1 MNIVQLNNFIEKIVS
16 CTETVKSFYT
26 NSVYECWNTEEVKYG
41 SISFCITKTQMRERT
56 MTYDAIIYYGDRL
69 LEDKS
74 NRNAIWSDATQVI
87 QSIIGTVNSI
97 DGEIT
102 ISYPY
107 NLTLFEQKFAD
118 ELAGAYAEISIE
130 VEGVGECGDLLYGYE
145 DEEGI
150 KLESVVKTFTINGE
164 YDIVPSDGFDAIS
177 DVKVIVNIPIQSKSV
192 EFNSNGSYNV
202 TPDSEYAAMDNVV
215 VNVNIPLQN
224 KSVEFNSNG
233 SYNVTPDSEY
243 VAMDNVEVNVNIPLQ
258 EKSVVYSEVGDYQ
271 VTPDPGYEALS
282 KVDVKVSLEGKTEIP
297 NGFKFTGGDM
307 SLVEWDKYDWSMV
320 YDAAEFFKGC
330 SSSDPNWFDRFKNGF
345 NGKLLSGYYMFQNFN
360 SNQQIDFTGINTSEM
375 IDGRYMFGGSKFTNI
390 KGLNALNMTDTTCMF
405 QSCNFLES
413 IDITNTHNVTSM
425 LSMFSYCT
433 SLQSISQ
440 LDTSKVTS
448 MGEMFRECKSL
459 ESIPYLNTSNVTHMD
474 NIFYRCEKLTTI
486 PQLDTSKAVS
496 MKGMFSYCKSL
507 ESIPHLNTSNVTSMS
522 NIFEGCE
529 KLTTIPQLDTSKA
542 VSMDGMFYYCK
553 SLQTIPQLVTSK
565 AKYMQNMFQYCKSL
579 TTVPELDISSAI
591 SITDM
596 FSDCTSL
603 VEVRF
608 KGNPSKL
615 GQYTV
620 FSRVN
625 TSGVLYYDSRYDY
638 SKIISVLPSTWTSVP
653 YDVID

>member
-26 NSVYECWNTEEVKYG
+26 NSVYECWNAEEVKYG
-41 SISFCITKTQMRERT
+41 SISFCITETQMRERT

-87 QSIIGTVNSI
+87 QSIIGTVNSV

-130 VEGVGECGDLLYGYE
+130 VEGIGECGDLLYGYE
-145 DEEGI
+145 DGEGI

-164 YDIVPSDGFDAIS
+164 YDIIPSDGFDAIS
-177 DVKVIVNIPIQSKSV
+177 DVKVIVNVPIQSKSV

-202 TPDSEYAAMDNVV
+202 TPDGEYAAMDNVA
-215 VNVNIPLQN
+215 VNVNIPLQS
-224 KSVEFNSNG
+224 KSV
-233 SYNVTPDSEY
+233 T
-243 VAMDNVEVNVNIPLQ
+243 
-258 EKSVVYSEVGDYQ
+258 YSEVGDYQ

-282 KVDVKVSLEGKTEIP
+282 RVDVKVSLEGKQLIP
-297 NGFKFTGGDM
+297 NGFVFTGGDM

-320 YDAAEFFKGC
+320 YDTTEFFKGC

-345 NGKLLSGYYMFQNFN
+345 NGKLLSGYSMFEKFD
-360 SNQQIDFTGINTSEM
+360 SNQSIDFTDIDTSQM
-375 IDGRYMFGGSKFTNI
+375 VTGWQMFYSSKFTNI
-390 KGLNALNMTDTTCMF
+390 IGLDSSNMLNAYYMF
-405 QSCNFLES
+405 GDCNFLES
-413 IDITNTHNVTSM
+413 IDIINTHNILDMSR
-425 LSMFSYCT
+425 MFYNCT
-433 SLQSISQ
+433 SLRSLPQ
-440 LDTSKVTS
+440 LDTSKVTNMVS
-448 MGEMFRECKSL
+448 AFSHCNLLK
-459 ESIPYLNTSNVTHMD
+459 SIPQFNTSNVTIMD
-474 NIFYRCEKLTTI
+474 NTFEYCEKITTI
-486 PQLDTSKAVS
+486 PQLDTSKVES
-496 MKGMFSYCKSL
+496 MVGMFFYC
-507 ESIPHLNTSNVTSMS
+507 
-522 NIFEGCE
+522 
-529 KLTTIPQLDTSKA
+529 Q
-542 VSMDGMFYYCK
+542 
-553 SLQTIPQLVTSK
+553 SLQTIPQLNTSK
-565 AKYMQNMFQYCKSL
+565 VKSMRSMFSYCKSL
-579 TTVPELDISSAI
+579 TTVPELDISSAT

-596 FSDCTSL
+596 FLDCTSL

-620 FSRVN
+620 FSGVN
-625 TSGVLYYDSRYDY
+625 TSGVFYYDSRYDY
-638 SKIISVLPSTWTSVP
+638 SKIISVLPSTWNAVP

>member
-16 CTETVKSFYT
+16 CTEIVKSFYT

-87 QSIIGTVNSI
+87 QSIIGTVNSV

-145 DEEGI
+145 DGEGV

-164 YDIVPSDGFDAIS
+164 YDIIPSDGFDAIS
-177 DVKVIVNIPIQSKSV
+177 DVKVIVDVPMQSKSV
-192 EFNSNGSYNV
+192 TYN
-202 TPDSEYAAMDNVV
+202 
-215 VNVNIPLQN
+215 
-224 KSVEFNSNG
+224 
-233 SYNVTPDSEY
+233 
-243 VAMDNVEVNVNIPLQ
+243 
-258 EKSVVYSEVGDYQ
+258 EVGDYQ

-282 KVDVKVSLEGKTEIP
+282 KVDIKVSLEGKIEIP
-297 NGFKFTGGDM
+297 NGLRFTGGDM
-307 SLVEWDKYDWSMV
+307 GLVEWDKYDWSMV
-320 YDAAEFFKGC
+320 YDTTDFFKGC
-330 SSSDPNWFDRFKNGF
+330 SSSDPNWFERFKSGF
-345 NGKLLSGYYMFQNFN
+345 NGKLLSGYNMFMNFN
-360 SNQQIDFTGINTSEM
+360 SNQSIDFTGIDTSQM
-375 IDGRYMFGGSKFTNI
+375 VTGWQMFYSSKFTNI
-390 KGLNALNMTDTTCMF
+390 RGLNFSNMLNAYYMF
-405 QSCNFLES
+405 GNCNFLES
-413 IDITNTHNVTSM
+413 IDIINTHNILDMSN
-425 LSMFSYCT
+425 MFYNCT
-433 SLQSISQ
+433 SLRSLPQ

-448 MGEMFRECKSL
+448 MSGAFSNCKSL
-459 ESIPYLNTSNVTHMD
+459 KSIPYFNTSNVTIMD
-474 NIFYRCEKLTTI
+474 NTFQYCEKITTI
-486 PQLDTSKAVS
+486 PQLDTSKVES
-496 MKGMFSYCKSL
+496 MTGMFFYC
-507 ESIPHLNTSNVTSMS
+507 
-522 NIFEGCE
+522 
-529 KLTTIPQLDTSKA
+529 Q
-542 VSMDGMFYYCK
+542 
-553 SLQTIPQLVTSK
+553 SLQTIPQLNTSKVTS
-565 AKYMQNMFQYCKSL
+565 MRSMFSYCKSL
-579 TTVPELDISSAI
+579 TTVPELDISSTT

-596 FSDCTSL
+596 FLDCTSL

-620 FSRVN
+620 FSGVN
-625 TSGVLYYDSRYDY
+625 TSGVFYYDSRYDY
-638 SKIISVLPSTWTSVP
+638 SKIISVLPSTWTAVP

>member
-130 VEGVGECGDLLYGYE
+130 VEGIGECGDLLYGYE
-145 DEEGI
+145 DGEGI
-150 KLESVVKTFTINGE
+150 KLESIVKTFTINGE

-177 DVKVIVNIPIQSKSV
+177 DVKVIVNVPIQS
-192 EFNSNGSYNV
+192 
-202 TPDSEYAAMDNVV
+202 
-215 VNVNIPLQN
+215 

-243 VAMDNVEVNVNIPLQ
+243 VAMDNVAVNVNIPLQ
-258 EKSVVYSEVGDYQ
+258 SKSVVYSEFGDYQ

-282 KVDVKVSLEGKTEIP
+282 KVDVKVSLEGRTQIP
-297 NGFKFTGGDM
+297 NGFRFTGGDM
-307 SLVEWDKYDWSMV
+307 GLVEWDKYDWSMV
-320 YDAAEFFKGC
+320 YDTTDFFNGC

-345 NGKLLSGYYMFQNFN
+345 NGKLLSGSSMFYKFN
-360 SNQQIDFTGINTSEM
+360 SNQHIDFTGIDTSQM
-375 IDGRYMFGGSKFTNI
+375 VSGDAMFKGSEFTNI
-390 KGLNALNMTDTTCMF
+390 SGLNSSSMITTGAMF
-405 QSCNFLES
+405 RDCSVLES
-413 IDITNTHNVTSM
+413 VDIINTHNVEYM
-425 LSMFSYCT
+425 GYMFYECNKLKT
-433 SLQSISQ
+433 IPN
-440 LDTSKVTS
+440 LD
-448 MGEMFRECKSL
+448 
-459 ESIPYLNTSNVTHMD
+459 TSNVTDM
-474 NIFYRCEKLTTI
+474 NNMFCYCRNLTSI
-486 PQLDTSKAVS
+486 PQLDTSNVKS
-496 MKGMFSYCKSL
+496 MYKMFYYCSSL
-507 ESIPHLNTSNVTSMS
+507 TSITQLNTSKVTNMS
-522 NIFEGCE
+522 YMFQGCSS
-529 KLTTIPQLDTSKA
+529 LTNIPQLDTSN
-542 VSMDGMFYYCK
+542 VTNMGYMFCYCSK
-553 SLQTIPQLVTSK
+553 LTSIPQL
-565 AKYMQNMFQYCKSL
+565 
-579 TTVPELDISSAI
+579 DISKVTNMSY
-591 SITDM
+591 M
-596 FSDCTSL
+596 FRDCFKLT
-603 VEVRF
+603 EIKF
-608 KGNPSKL
+608 KGGP
-615 GQYTV
+615 
-620 FSRVN
+620 
-625 TSGVLYYDSRYDY
+625 TSNLNVTAMFDDIAKNGTLYYDSRYDY
-638 SKIISVLPSTWTSVP
+638 SKIIGVLPSTWNAVP

>member
-26 NSVYECWNTEEVKYG
+26 NSVYECWNAEEVKYG

-87 QSIIGTVNSI
+87 QSIIGTVNSV

-130 VEGVGECGDLLYGYE
+130 VEGIGECGDLLYGYE
-145 DEEGI
+145 DGEGI

-177 DVKVIVNIPIQSKSV
+177 DVKVIVDVPIQSKSV

-202 TPDSEYAAMDNVV
+202 TPDSGYAAMDNVE

-243 VAMDNVEVNVNIPLQ
+243 AAMDNVGVNVNIPLQ
-258 EKSVVYSEVGDYQ
+258 NKSVEFNSNGSYNVTPDSEYAAMDNVGVNVNIPLQSKSVTYSEVGDYQ

-282 KVDVKVSLEGKTEIP
+282 RVNVKVSLEGIPKIP
-297 NGFKFTGGDM
+297 NGFRFTGGDM

-320 YDAAEFFKGC
+320 YDTAEFFKGC
-330 SSSDPNWFDRFKNGF
+330 TFSDPSWVDRFNSGF
-345 NGKLLSGYYMFQNFN
+345 NGRVMSGYSMFENCSTLENTPDLSSHKLYTMDHMF
-360 SNQQIDFTGINTSEM
+360 SGCKKLKSISMMDTSEVVDATYAFTSCYELQS
-375 IDGRYMFGGSKFTNI
+375 IPQLDFSSVRNAQSMFNGCSKLTTI
-390 KGLNALNMTDTTCMF
+390 TGLEF
-405 QSCNFLES
+405 QSLR
-413 IDITNTHNVTSM
+413 NVTSM
-425 LSMFSYCT
+425 FRGCN
-433 SLQSISQ
+433 SL
-440 LDTSKVTS
+440 TT
-448 MGEMFRECKSL
+448 
-459 ESIPYLNTSNVTHMD
+459 IPPLNTSNVNDMSYMFE
-474 NIFYRCEKLTTI
+474 NCKSLTTI
-486 PQLDTSKAVS
+486 PQLDS
-496 MKGMFSYCKSL
+496 
-507 ESIPHLNTSNVTSMS
+507 SNVTDM
-522 NIFEGCE
+522 
-529 KLTTIPQLDTSKA
+529 T
-542 VSMDGMFYYCK
+542 
-553 SLQTIPQLVTSK
+553 
-565 AKYMQNMFQYCKSL
+565 NMFSGCTKL
-579 TTVPELDISSAI
+579 INVPQLDISSM
-591 SITDM
+591 TNM
-596 FSDCTSL
+596 FQMFLNCRSL
-603 VEVRF
+603 KEIRF
-608 KGNPSKL
+608 KGKPQTSMDYAYAFSKIAEN
-615 GQYTV
+615 GT
-620 FSRVN
+620 
-625 TSGVLYYDSRYDY
+625 LYYDSRYDY
-638 SKIISVLPSTWTSVP
+638 SIIINILPSTWTAVP
-653 YDVID
+653 YDVD

>member
-26 NSVYECWNTEEVKYG
+26 NSVYECWNAEEVKYG

-87 QSIIGTVNSI
+87 QSIIGTVNGI

-130 VEGVGECGDLLYGYE
+130 VEGIGDCGDLLYGYE
-145 DEEGI
+145 DEEGV

-177 DVKVIVNIPIQSKSV
+177 DVKVIVDVPIQSKSV

-202 TPDSEYAAMDNVV
+202 TPDSEYAAMDNVA
-215 VNVNIPLQN
+215 VNVNIPLQS
-224 KSVEFNSNG
+224 KSV
-233 SYNVTPDSEY
+233 T
-243 VAMDNVEVNVNIPLQ
+243 
-258 EKSVVYSEVGDYQ
+258 YSEAGDYQ

-282 KVDVKVSLEGKTEIP
+282 KVDVKVSLEGKTQIP
-297 NGFKFTGGDM
+297 NGFRFTGGDM

-320 YDAAEFFKGC
+320 YDATEFFKGC

-360 SNQQIDFTGINTSEM
+360 SNQQIDFTGIDTSEM
-375 IDGRYMFGGSKFTNI
+375 IDGRGMFIGSKFTNI
-390 KGLNALNMTDTTCMF
+390 KGLNTLNMIDTVSMF
-405 QSCNFLES
+405 QNCKSLES
-413 IDITNTHNVTSM
+413 IDTINTHNVTYMSY
-425 LSMFSYCT
+425 MFNYCLL
-433 SLQSISQ
+433 LQSIPQ
-440 LDTSKVTS
+440 LDTSKVTT
-448 MGEMFRECKSL
+448 MQYMFEHCQSIQ
-459 ESIPYLNTSNVTHMD
+459 SIPQIDTSKVVSMSNMFGYCVSLQSIPQIDTSNVTNME
-474 NIFYRCEKLTTI
+474 NMFYECRSLQSIPQLNTSKVTNMREMFYGCSILTSI
-486 PQLDTSKAVS
+486 PQLDTSKVTN
-496 MKGMFSYCKSL
+496 MWNMFR
-507 ESIPHLNTSNVTSMS
+507 
-522 NIFEGCE
+522 GC
-529 KLTTIPQLDTSKA
+529 S
-542 VSMDGMFYYCK
+542 
-553 SLQTIPQLVTSK
+553 SLQTIPQL
-565 AKYMQNMFQYCKSL
+565 
-579 TTVPELDISSAI
+579 DISKVTNIVGA
-591 SITDM
+591 
-596 FSDCTSL
+596 FYDCNNL
-603 VEVRF
+603 IELKF
-608 KGNPSKL
+608 KGKPTSSLSVGN
-615 GQYTV
+615 T
-620 FSRVN
+620 FSYVGEN
-625 TSGVLYYDSRYDY
+625 GILYYDSRYDY
-638 SKIISVLPSTWTSVP
+638 SKIINDLPSTWTAVP

>member
-26 NSVYECWNTEEVKYG
+26 NSVYECWNAEEVKYG

-87 QSIIGTVNSI
+87 QSIIGTVNSV

-145 DEEGI
+145 NEDI

-164 YDIVPSDGFDAIS
+164 YDIIPSDGFDAIS
-177 DVKVIVNIPIQSKSV
+177 DVKVIVDVPIQS
-192 EFNSNGSYNV
+192 
-202 TPDSEYAAMDNVV
+202 
-215 VNVNIPLQN
+215 

-258 EKSVVYSEVGDYQ
+258 SKSVVYNEVGDYE
-271 VTPDPGYEALS
+271 VVPDNGYEALS

-297 NGFKFTGGDM
+297 NGFLFTGGDM
-307 SLVEWDKYDWSMV
+307 SLVEWDKYDWGMV
-320 YDAAEFFKGC
+320 YDTTEFFKGC
-330 SSSDPNWFDRFKNGF
+330 SSSDPNWFERFKSGF
-345 NGKLLSGYYMFQNFN
+345 NGKLLSGYNMFMNFN
-360 SNQQIDFTGINTSEM
+360 SKQSIDFTGIDTSQM
-375 IDGRYMFGGSKFTNI
+375 VTGWQMFYSSKFTNI
-390 KGLNALNMTDTTCMF
+390 IGLDSSNMLNAYYMF
-405 QSCNFLES
+405 GSCNFLES
-413 IDITNTHNVTSM
+413 IDIINTHNILDMSK
-425 LSMFSYCT
+425 MFHNCT
-433 SLQSISQ
+433 SLQSLPQ
-440 LDTSKVTS
+440 LDTSKVTN
-448 MGEMFRECKSL
+448 MGGAFSNCKSL
-459 ESIPYLNTSNVTHMD
+459 KSIPYFNTSNATIMD
-474 NIFYRCEKLTTI
+474 NTFEYCEKITTI
-486 PQLDTSKAVS
+486 PQLDTSKVES
-496 MKGMFSYCKSL
+496 MVGMFFYC
-507 ESIPHLNTSNVTSMS
+507 
-522 NIFEGCE
+522 
-529 KLTTIPQLDTSKA
+529 Q
-542 VSMDGMFYYCK
+542 
-553 SLQTIPQLVTSK
+553 SLQTIPQLNTSK
-565 AKYMQNMFQYCKSL
+565 VKSMRSMFSYCKSL
-579 TTVPELDISSAI
+579 TTVPELDISSAT

-596 FSDCTSL
+596 FLDCTSL

-620 FSRVN
+620 FSGVN
-625 TSGVLYYDSRYDY
+625 TSGVFYYDSRYDY
-638 SKIISVLPSTWTSVP
+638 SKIISVLPSTWTAVP

>member
-16 CTETVKSFYT
+16 CTEVVKSFYT
-26 NSVYECWNTEEVKYG
+26 DSVYECWNAEEVKYG

-87 QSIIGTVNSI
+87 QSIIGTVNSV

-130 VEGVGECGDLLYGYE
+130 VEGIGECGDLLYGYE
-145 DEEGI
+145 GSTEDI

-164 YDIVPSDGFDAIS
+164 YDIIPSDGFDAIS
-177 DVKVIVNIPIQSKSV
+177 DVKVIVDVPIQS
-192 EFNSNGSYNV
+192 
-202 TPDSEYAAMDNVV
+202 
-215 VNVNIPLQN
+215 

-243 VAMDNVEVNVNIPLQ
+243 VAMDNVAVNVNIPLQ
-258 EKSVVYSEVGDYQ
+258 SKSVVYNEVGDYQ

-282 KVDVKVSLEGKTEIP
+282 KVDVKVSLEGKTQIP
-297 NGFKFTGGDM
+297 NGFVFTDGDM

-320 YDAAEFFKGC
+320 YDTTEFFKGC

-345 NGKLLSGYYMFQNFN
+345 NGKLLSGYSMFENFN
-360 SNQQIDFTGINTSEM
+360 SNQSIDFTGIDTSQM
-375 IDGRYMFGGSKFTNI
+375 VSGWAMFDNSKFTNI
-390 KGLNALNMTDTTCMF
+390 RGLNCSNMMSAYDMF
-405 QSCNFLES
+405 GYCYSLEFV
-413 IDITNTHNVTSM
+413 DIINTHNILDM
-425 LSMFSYCT
+425 GNMFSNCNKLT
-433 SLQSISQ
+433 TILQ
-440 LDTSKVTS
+440 LDTSKATS
-448 MGEMFRECKSL
+448 IRGMFNSCKLL
-459 ESIPYLNTSNVTHMD
+459 ESIPYLNTSNVTTMESTFNH
-474 NIFYRCEKLTTI
+474 CEKITTI
-486 PQLDTSKAVS
+486 PQLDTSEVLN
-496 MKGMFSYCKSL
+496 MNGMFFYC
-507 ESIPHLNTSNVTSMS
+507 
-522 NIFEGCE
+522 
-529 KLTTIPQLDTSKA
+529 Q
-542 VSMDGMFYYCK
+542 
-553 SLQTIPQLVTSK
+553 SLQTIPKLNTSK
-565 AKYMQNMFQYCKSL
+565 VTNMQNMFRYCESL
-579 TTVPELDISSAI
+579 TTVPELDISSAT

-608 KGNPSKL
+608 KGNPSTKL
-615 GQYTV
+615 GQKTV
-620 FSRVN
+620 FSGVN
-625 TSGVLYYDSRYDY
+625 TSGVFYYDSRYDY
-638 SKIISVLPSTWTSVP
+638 SKIISVLPSTWTAVP